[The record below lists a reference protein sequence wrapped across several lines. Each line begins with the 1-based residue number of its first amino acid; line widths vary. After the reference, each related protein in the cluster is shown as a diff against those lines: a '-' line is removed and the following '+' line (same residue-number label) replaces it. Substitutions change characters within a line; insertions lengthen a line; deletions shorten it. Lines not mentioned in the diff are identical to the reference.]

1 MSKLS
6 YEQRIDIYNE
16 RKQGAS
22 ISALSKKYNVRKN
35 VIQYMTSL
43 IDIHGVNILRKNK
56 NNIYSKYKKE
66 AIINRVLISGEP
78 VWSVALE
85 EGILNDGTLRNWI
98 KNYKENGYNIVER
111 KRGRP
116 TMPEVTRK
124 KENETDKEKIKRLEE
139 ENLYLKAE
147 LEYSKKLRAVVQARK
162 NQQPKKK

>member
-16 RKQGAS
+16 KKHGTS
-22 ISALSKKYNVRKN
+22 IFVLSKKYNVRKN

-43 IDIHGVNILRKNK
+43 IDIHGIDILRKNK
-56 NNIYSKYKKE
+56 NNVYPKYKKE
-66 AIINRVLISGEP
+66 QIVNRVLLNNESAC
-78 VWSVALE
+78 SVAID
-85 EGILNDGTLRNWI
+85 EGLLSRGMLQKWI
-98 KNYKENGYNIVER
+98 KDYKNMGYNIVER

-116 TMPEVTRK
+116 IMPKVTKK